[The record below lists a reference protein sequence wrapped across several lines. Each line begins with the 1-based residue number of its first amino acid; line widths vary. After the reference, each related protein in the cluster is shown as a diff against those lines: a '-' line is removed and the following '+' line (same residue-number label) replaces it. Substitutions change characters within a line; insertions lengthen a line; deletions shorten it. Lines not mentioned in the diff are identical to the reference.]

1 MSPGDISSESPLNA
15 RSEDGAPQKLPS
27 TRGKKKNRTSAT
39 GAAFSNMPPV
49 VRKGRGASVAVPRR
63 ETRSSAAASN
73 QTVGSTQ
80 AEVATSCEYR
90 KAARHRNQPMKM
102 STAWSRA
109 VLVSSNFRA
118 DMRASRAVP
127 PSRPVIVE

>member
-1 MSPGDISSESPLNA
+1 MSPGDISSVSPVSA

-39 GAAFSNMPPV
+39 GAAFRSMAPV
-49 VRKGRGASVAVPRR
+49 VRNGRGARPSVPRR
-63 ETRSSAAASN
+63 ETRSSAAASS
-73 QTVGSTQ
+73 QTVDSTQ
-80 AEVATSCEYR
+80 AAVAMSCAYR

-102 STAWSRA
+102 RTVWSRA
-109 VLVSSNFRA
+109 VRVSSSFSA
-118 DMRASRAVP
+118 DMSASRAVP